1 MNEKNFPFKI
11 LFIVLM
17 SLMGIAFIAISAAF
31 SFAAL
36 NDPFFPQFGFLIFS
50 IILLIIIGLLIV
62 ISTFI
67 YRDAPK
73 HNMDPWMWM
82 CIAVFVPNL
91 LGLLIYLIVR
101 SDNKTP
107 KERCISCGN
116 NVNKDYNICPY
127 CGNSLDCKCP
137 KCGTKISPNWILCP
151 KCGTKTEKDV
161 K

>member
-1 MNEKNFPFKI
+1 MNEKNFPFKT

-17 SLMGIAFIAISAAF
+17 SILGLLILGGSGLFI
-31 SFAAL
+31 FAAM
-36 NDPFFPQFGFLIFS
+36 NDPFFPEIMYLVMVLVF
-50 IILLIIIGLLIV
+50 ILAIGLLSV

-67 YRDAPK
+67 YKDAPK

-107 KERCISCGN
+107 RVQCISCGN
-116 NVNKDYNICPY
+116 KVNEEYNICPY
-127 CGNSLDCKCP
+127 CGNSLNCKCTE
-137 KCGTKISPNWILCP
+137 CGTKISPNWIICP
-151 KCGTKTEKDV
+151 KCGSETKKDV